1 MKRVAT
7 FVSLHWWRYISF
19 LLLWVLALSQYSQL
33 LYSWSTLLIVSFYIL
48 SLSSRYSLRFYSYL
62 IHHPLPQVLV
72 VYHQML
78 ACPLCILLL
87 WLTNCFLLHNFD
99 LQMLQLKGSWQA
111 WLLMCL
117 LMWLVDMNPSPQRQQ
132 CFDFSPKP
140 LVWSKLHHTISA
152 CGNQAWRGQ
161 WLPVHLL

>member
-1 MKRVAT
+1 MKRVVT
-7 FVSLHWWRYISF
+7 FVSLHWWRYIS
-19 LLLWVLALSQYSQL
+19 LLLLSQYSQL
-33 LYSWSTLLIVSFYIL
+33 LYSWSTLLIVFFLYYL
-48 SLSSRYSLRFYSYL
+48 FLQL
-62 IHHPLPQVLV
+62 IHSAFTHILFPYPPPQ
-72 VYHQML
+72 

-117 LMWLVDMNPSPQRQQ
+117 LMWSVDMNPSPQRQQ

-140 LVWSKLHHTISA
+140 LVWSKLRHTISA

>member
-1 MKRVAT
+1 MKRVVT
-7 FVSLHWWRYISF
+7 FVSLHWWRYIS
-19 LLLWVLALSQYSQL
+19 LLLLSQYSQL

-48 SLSSRYSLRFYSYL
+48 SLSSSDSFSFYSYFISISSSSSACSL
-62 IHHPLPQVLV
+62 SS
-72 VYHQML
+72 

-99 LQMLQLKGSWQA
+99 LQVLQLKGSWQA

-117 LMWLVDMNPSPQRQQ
+117 LMWSVDMNPSPQRQQ

-140 LVWSKLHHTISA
+140 LVTKLRHTISA